1 MAWSGLGE
9 LKQDDH
15 TDQHSVVEQ
24 DFWSLLKADLGRD
37 FFISF
42 LSPAIPTTVNICQ
55 CNVVIPEYKKVLSLQ
70 PISHSLCIVVGWLNY
85 CPSTQHFWCLCCPLA
100 GFVAFPQLNM
110 EKLLRQKD
118 LAKKKVALNIL
129 GDLHFLLLRR
139 TQSRRGCSWN
149 SCTISGFSGSKN
161 RKKSHANI
169 CPSEASKPNMQI

>member
-110 EKLLRQKD
+110 EKLLWQKD